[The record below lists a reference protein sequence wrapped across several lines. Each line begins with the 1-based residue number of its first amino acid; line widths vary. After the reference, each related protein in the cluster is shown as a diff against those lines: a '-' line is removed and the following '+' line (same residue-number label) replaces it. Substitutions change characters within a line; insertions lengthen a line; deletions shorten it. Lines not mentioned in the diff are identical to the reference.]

1 MEKLGISVNPEHSTP
16 EKDQAY
22 METAAG
28 YGFTRIFTC
37 LLSVQKAKE
46 EIITE
51 FTDFMNRAHA
61 LGYEVAVDTNP
72 DVFKHLGATPL
83 DLKVFRCV

>member
-1 MEKLGISVNPEHSTP
+1 MHKLGISVYPEHSTP

-51 FTDFMNRAHA
+51 
-61 LGYEVAVDTNP
+61 L
-72 DVFKHLGATPL
+72 LIS
-83 DLKVFRCV
+83 

>member
-1 MEKLGISVNPEHSTP
+1 MHKLGISVYPEHSTP

-61 LGYEVAVDTNP
+61 LGYEIASIPIRMFSNTWEP
-72 DVFKHLGATPL
+72 HLWI
-83 DLKVFRCV
+83 

>member
-1 MEKLGISVNPEHSTP
+1 MHKLGISVYPEHSTP

-61 LGYEVAVDTNP
+61 LGYEIARRYQSGCFQTP
-72 DVFKHLGATPL
+72 GSHTFGFKGIS
-83 DLKVFRCV
+83 